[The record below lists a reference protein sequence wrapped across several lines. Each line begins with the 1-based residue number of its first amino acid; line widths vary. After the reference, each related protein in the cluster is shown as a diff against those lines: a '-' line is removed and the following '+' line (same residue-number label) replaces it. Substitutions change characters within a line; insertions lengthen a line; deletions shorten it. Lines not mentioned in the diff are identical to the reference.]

1 MAEPY
6 SLVAANEQLGDG
18 VRADARGVD
27 SHGRR
32 RRGFT
37 IPVTVSVQSGP
48 APSSGREWSTVMG
61 DLGNRYSTLNQINT
75 QTVSRLGAVW
85 MSERLT
91 PPANSRSMTVVKNG
105 MMYFT
110 APPNVVK
117 IDARTGKT
125 VWRFTAGGGGARGGR
140 RRCAT
145 DGRTRPRRCC
155 NRRWSCLC
163 RDVRRA
169 GHRAPRRHRRAR
181 GTSYVG
187 EDARDKGQGIA
198 GAPVYAGGI
207 VSVGLSADNGWR
219 GQVVGLDG
227 KTGRE
232 VWRWFAVPAPGE
244 LAARHKTAQWKFGG
258 GALAD
263 GRRGR
268 RVRPRL
274 LRHRQRHSSALR

>member
-1 MAEPY
+1 
-6 SLVAANEQLGDG
+6 
-18 VRADARGVD
+18 
-27 SHGRR
+27 
-32 RRGFT
+32 
-37 IPVTVSVQSGP
+37 
-48 APSSGREWSTVMG
+48 
-61 DLGNRYSTLNQINT
+61 
-75 QTVSRLGAVW
+75 
-85 MSERLT
+85 
-91 PPANSRSMTVVKNG
+91 MTVVKNG

-125 VWRFTAGGGGARGGR
+125 VWRFTAGGGGARLR

-181 GTSYVG
+181 VEQRYW
-187 EDARDKGQGIA
+187 EDAWTKGRESPVRPSTRAVSSRRIERRTTA
-198 GAPVYAGGI
+198 GADR
-207 VSVGLSADNGWR
+207 SSD
-219 GQVVGLDG
+219 DG

-232 VWRWFAVPAPGE
+232 VWRWVCG
-244 LAARHKTAQWKFGG
+244 ARSRRAGSETWPKTAQWKFGG

-274 LRHRQRHSSALR
+274 LRHRQRHSQLSGEHREGTNLFICSIVALDMKTGKLKWHYQTIRHDIWEADMSISPVLRRTGGRQDGEGDRCHSA